1 MTAVLVVAPHGMDE
15 LLGCGGTI
23 GGLLATGRKV
33 QTLVLFGD
41 GTGADEHRRNAGHA
55 AARLLGTDAPLYA
68 SLPENR
74 GDSVPLLDIVT
85 IVERTISI
93 LQPGEIYI
101 PHSGN
106 LNVDHQTAFR
116 AAVTAA
122 RPVPRS
128 PVRAIY
134 AYEILSSTDW
144 APPSGDNFQPTRL
157 SDISSTLESKI
168 AALSCYAHDLRDAPH
183 SRSIDG
189 VRALARHRGFS
200 VGLEAAEAFVVIRQ
214 LSSP

>member
-1 MTAVLVVAPHGMDE
+1 MTTVLVVAPHGMDE

-23 GGLLATGRKV
+23 SGLLAAGRKV

-41 GTGADEHRRNAGHA
+41 GTGADGHRRNAAHA
-55 AARLLGTDAPLYA
+55 AASLLGTAAPHYA
-68 SLPENR
+68 SFPENR

-85 IVERTISI
+85 IVESAIST
-93 LQPGEIYI
+93 LQAGEIYI
-101 PHSGN
+101 PHGDN

-122 RPVPRS
+122 RPAPRS

-134 AYEILSSTDW
+134 AYEVLSSTDW
-144 APPSGDNFQPTRL
+144 APPSGNYFQPTRF

-168 AALSCYAHDLRDAPH
+168 AALACYASDLRDAPH

-200 VGLEAAEAFVVIRQ
+200 VGFEAAEAFVVIRQ